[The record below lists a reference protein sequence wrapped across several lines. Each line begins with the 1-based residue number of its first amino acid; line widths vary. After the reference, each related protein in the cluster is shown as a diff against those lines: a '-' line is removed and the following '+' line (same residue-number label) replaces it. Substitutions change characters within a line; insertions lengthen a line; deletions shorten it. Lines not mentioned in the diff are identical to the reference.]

1 MPKYTSSCLVYV
13 FTNRAPLSFCLWERP
28 SVYVVLPDGS
38 LIYIHTHTL
47 DLMRK
52 MSNLVYILRIKNCC
66 GWPSLI
72 RTRINS
78 IVELHVVVTCFGS

>member
-38 LIYIHTHTL
+38 LIYIHTHVGF
-47 DLMRK
+47 DEENEQ
-52 MSNLVYILRIKNCC
+52 S
-66 GWPSLI
+66 SLH
-72 RTRINS
+72 S
-78 IVELHVVVTCFGS
+78 AHKELLWLA